1 MGAVPVID
9 YRNHPGLAASRPD
22 HDPAPFDRAA
32 DEVNAQL
39 EEAFRR
45 LSPAEFRDLAGERL
59 TALLRPLAARYDE
72 PEFDRFCQDV
82 VSRTAEA
89 ALVEAETRR
98 ARSAIDPGGATAAA
112 VARNLG
118 DLGYSPGRIPQDLKR
133 DILAA
138 ARPYMDRLEA
148 ARADSP
154 ASRHQTPF
162 TDPDS
167 LAAVKRALDHGG
179 IIAGAGAY
187 KGLPLEMY
195 YCALE
200 YSTPDQEWWRW
211 RRHPGLAEQPRTSWM
226 HYDKDLNICKCILYL
241 NDVDADSGA
250 FSYVPGSHAWTWP
263 LLGLLASR
271 MMDRQGAGRAW
282 DSRFVHLF
290 DDEFGRRAFMRL
302 PRALQFVTV
311 FGDDLLDGSAQS
323 DSLLA
328 QEKTF
333 AAKDADLVVFDG
345 GYGIHR
351 GARARV
357 DCRWALQIGL
367 AMPGLRRLGQN

>member
-1 MGAVPVID
+1 
-9 YRNHPGLAASRPD
+9 
-22 HDPAPFDRAA
+22 
-32 DEVNAQL
+32 
-39 EEAFRR
+39 
-45 LSPAEFRDLAGERL
+45 
-59 TALLRPLAARYDE
+59 
-72 PEFDRFCQDV
+72 
-82 VSRTAEA
+82 
-89 ALVEAETRR
+89 
-98 ARSAIDPGGATAAA
+98 
-112 VARNLG
+112 
-118 DLGYSPGRIPQDLKR
+118 
-133 DILAA
+133 
-138 ARPYMDRLEA
+138 
-148 ARADSP
+148 
-154 ASRHQTPF
+154 
-162 TDPDS
+162 
-167 LAAVKRALDHGG
+167 
-179 IIAGAGAY
+179 
-187 KGLPLEMY
+187 
-195 YCALE
+195 
-200 YSTPDQEWWRW
+200 
-211 RRHPGLAEQPRTSWM
+211 
-226 HYDKDLNICKCILYL
+226 
-241 NDVDADSGA
+241 
-250 FSYVPGSHAWTWP
+250 
-263 LLGLLASR
+263 